1 MLGADIRSALRALR
15 RSPGFSVLAIVTL
28 ALGIGV
34 TTIVFG
40 ALNAVVLRPLPIAD
54 PAEVVLLESNRLP
67 SMSFPDYLD
76 VQRDNRSFSGLA
88 AYRITSMALDS
99 GAGAD
104 NVWGYLATGNY
115 FQVLGITP
123 AAGRL
128 FTPDDDRVRNGS
140 PYAVLSYA
148 TWRGRFNGDPGIAGR
163 TVRINGLPY
172 TILGVAPAS
181 FDGTEVFYRPALWV
195 PMSMQPQ
202 IEGRSWLDDRVSD
215 NSLVIG
221 RLRPGTTQAQA
232 LADLDPIARSIAAA
246 HPRTHEGFGFR
257 LTTPGL
263 FGSGGRGPVTAFM
276 SGVLLLAILVVI
288 ASSTNLASLLAARV
302 IDRAREIAIRLS
314 LGASRLRIAR
324 QLLVETAAL
333 AVLGGAGGL
342 ALAVVV
348 LRLLTSWRLP
358 LPIPV
363 RFLVTPDAWVFVFAF
378 GVTVAAGLLA
388 ALAPLRRAWRTEPSR
403 LTGPTGELYVRRGWS
418 ARDLLLGLQVA
429 VCCLLVMCAIVSLR
443 GLARAVSAPIGFEP
457 AGVSAV
463 GVDLSVA
470 GYDAA
475 SGTAFKRRLLDEVAQ
490 IPGVSRVALV
500 NALALT
506 PDQNNSDVFP
516 DDGREPR
523 PANALTA
530 AVYYTSPGYFEVMR
544 TRLLSGRDFGQDDRI
559 DTPAVAIV
567 NQVFAARVMR
577 TTDPVGRRFRYG
589 PSGRPMTVVGMVE
602 TGKYYAL
609 NEAPR
614 PTVFFPVF
622 QRYNSSTMIVARTS
636 LGETQGAAAIGA
648 VVRRAD
654 ARLPLQ
660 VQQGVPDALALAFLP
675 SQVALASLGTFGA
688 LALVLAIAGVY
699 GGAAYAVSSRTRELG
714 IRQAVGGT
722 QAQVLSS
729 VLARTGTL
737 LATGSIL
744 GIALGTAFQ
753 GALDAVVYEASARDP
768 LLVGAVVLMMC
779 GVGLVATWIPARQ
792 ALRLD
797 PAQIL
802 RS

>member
-1 MLGADIRSALRALR
+1 M
-15 RSPGFSVLAIVTL
+15 
-28 ALGIGV
+28 
-34 TTIVFG
+34 TTVVFG
-40 ALNAVVLRPLPIAD
+40 ALNALVLRPLPIAN
-54 PAEVVLLESNRLP
+54 PAEVVMLESNRRV
-67 SMSFPDYLD
+67 SMSFPDFLD

-115 FQVLGITP
+115 FQMLGITP

-140 PYAVLSYA
+140 PYAVLSYD
-148 TWRGRFNGDPGIAGR
+148 TWRGRFGGDPGIAGR
-163 TVRINGLPY
+163 TMRINGLTY
-172 TILGVAPAS
+172 TILGVAPPS

-202 IEGRSWLDDRVSD
+202 IEGRSWLDERVTE
-215 NSLVIG
+215 NTLVIG
-221 RLRPGTTQAQA
+221 RLRPGTTRAQA
-232 LADLDPIARSIAAA
+232 LAGLDSIARSIAAA
-246 HPRTHEGFGFR
+246 QLRTHEGFGFR

-263 FGSGGRGPVTAFM
+263 GGSGGRVPVTAFV
-276 SGVLLLAILVVI
+276 SGVLLLAILVVV
-288 ASSTNLASLLAARV
+288 ASSTNLAGLLAARV

-314 LGASRLRIAR
+314 LGASRMRIAR

-333 AVLGGAGGL
+333 AVLGGGGGL
-342 ALAVVV
+342 GLAVIV
-348 LRLLTSWRLP
+348 LRLLTSWQLP

-363 RFLVTPDAWVFVFAF
+363 RFLLTPDAWVFAFACV
-378 GVTVAAGLLA
+378 VTISAGLLA

-403 LTGPTGELYVRRGWS
+403 LTGPTGELYVRRGWGV
-418 ARDLLLGLQVA
+418 RDLLLGLQVA
-429 VCCLLVMCAIVSLR
+429 VCCLLVMCAIVSIR
-443 GLARAVSAPIGFEP
+443 GLARASEAPVGFDP

-463 GVDLSVA
+463 GVDLSTA

-506 PDQNNSDVFP
+506 PDQNNSDVFA

-523 PANALTA
+523 PANALTTG
-530 AVYYTSPGYFEVMR
+530 VYYISPGYFDVMR
-544 TRLLSGRDFGQDDRI
+544 TRLLAGRDFNGGDLVDS
-559 DTPAVAIV
+559 PAVAIV
-567 NQVFAARVMR
+567 NQVFATRVMR
-577 TTDPVGRRFRYG
+577 TAEPVGRRFRYG
-589 PSGRPMTVVGMVE
+589 DGSPVTVVGMVE

-614 PTVFFPVF
+614 PTMFLPVF
-622 QRYNSSTMIVARTS
+622 QRYNTSAMIVARTS

-675 SQVALASLGTFGA
+675 SQVALAALATFGA
-688 LALVLAIAGVY
+688 LAVVLAIAGRVRRRRLRRQQPDTRI
-699 GGAAYAVSSRTRELG
+699 GHSSGSGRHSR
-714 IRQAVGGT
+714 
-722 QAQVLSS
+722 QVLAS
-729 VLARTGTL
+729 VLGRIGTL
-737 LATGSIL
+737 LTVGSIL
-744 GIALGTAFQ
+744 GIALGTAVQ
-753 GALDAVVYEASARDP
+753 GALDAVVYEASSRDP
-768 LLVGAVVLMMC
+768 LLVGAVVLMMSA
-779 GVGLVATWIPARQ
+779 VGLVATWIPVRQ

>member
-1 MLGADIRSALRALR
+1 MFTNDIRSALRALR
-15 RSPGFSVLAIVTL
+15 RSPGFSVLAVVTL

-34 TTIVFG
+34 TTVVFG
-40 ALNAVVLRPLPIAD
+40 ALNGLVLRPLPIED
-54 PAEVVLLESNRLP
+54 PAQVVLLESNRLP
-67 SMSFPDYLD
+67 SVSFPDFLD

-88 AYRITSMALDS
+88 AYRITSMAVDS

-104 NVWGYLATGNY
+104 NMWGYLATGNY
-115 FQVLGITP
+115 FQVLGVAP

-128 FTPDDDRVRNGS
+128 FTPEDDRVRNGS
-140 PYAVLSYA
+140 PYAVLSYD
-148 TWRGRFNGDPGIAGR
+148 TWQGRFSGDPDIAGR
-163 TVRINGLPY
+163 AVRINGMPY
-172 TILGVAPAS
+172 TILGVAPSS

-202 IEGRSWLDDRVSD
+202 IEGRSWLDERATQ
-215 NSLVIG
+215 NTLIIG
-221 RLRPGTTQAQA
+221 RLRRGTTRAQA

-246 HPRTHEGFGFR
+246 APRTHEGFGFR

-276 SGVLLLAILVVI
+276 SGLLLLAVLVVI
-288 ASSTNLASLLAARV
+288 ASSTNLASLLATRV

-333 AVLGGAGGL
+333 AVIGGGGGL
-342 ALAVVV
+342 VLAVVV
-348 LRLLTSWRLP
+348 LRLLTSWQLP

-378 GVTVAAGLLA
+378 AVTVAAGLLA

-403 LTGPTGELYVRRGWS
+403 LTGPASELYSRRRSG
-418 ARDLLLGLQVA
+418 ARDLLLGVQVV
-429 VCCLLVMCAIVSLR
+429 VCCLLVMCSIVSVR

-457 AGVSAV
+457 TGLSAV
-463 GVDLSVA
+463 GMDLAVA
-470 GYDAA
+470 GYDGRT
-475 SGTAFKRRLLDEVAQ
+475 GTAFKRRLLDEVSRV
-490 IPGVSRVALV
+490 PGVTGVALI
-500 NALALT
+500 NALPLT

-516 DDGREPR
+516 DDGSELR
-523 PANALTA
+523 PANAITA
-530 AVYYTSPGYFEVMR
+530 AVYSTSPGYFDVAR
-544 TRLLSGRDFGQDDRI
+544 TRLLAGRDFTDDDRI
-559 DTPAVAIV
+559 DSPPVAIV
-567 NQVFAARVMR
+567 NQAFANRVMR

-589 PSGRPMTVVGMVE
+589 PGGGPVTVVGIVE

-622 QRYNSSTMIVARTS
+622 QRYNSSTIIVARTS
-636 LGETQGAAAIGA
+636 VGETQGAAAVGA

-675 SQVALASLGTFGA
+675 SQVALVALGTFGA
-688 LALVLAIAGVY
+688 LAIVLALAGVY
-699 GGAAYAVSSRTRELG
+699 GGAAYSVSTRTRELG
-714 IRQAVGGT
+714 IRQAVGAT
-722 QAQVLSS
+722 RLQVLAS
-729 VLARTGTL
+729 VLGRSGTL
-737 LATGSIL
+737 LLGGSIV
-744 GIALGTAFQ
+744 GIALGTAVQ
-753 GALDAVVYEASARDP
+753 GALEAVVYEASAHDP

-779 GVGLVATWIPARQ
+779 AVGLVATWMPARQ

>member
-15 RSPGFSVLAIVTL
+15 RSPGFSVLAVVTL

-34 TTIVFG
+34 TTVVFG
-40 ALNAVVLRPLPIAD
+40 ALNALVLRPLPIANS
-54 PAEVVLLESNRLP
+54 AEVVMLESNRRV
-67 SMSFPDYLD
+67 SMSFPDFLD

-115 FQVLGITP
+115 FQMLGITP

-140 PYAVLSYA
+140 PYAVLSYD
-148 TWRGRFNGDPGIAGR
+148 TWRSRFGGDPSIAGR
-163 TVRINGLPY
+163 TMRINGLTY
-172 TILGVAPAS
+172 TILGVAPPS

-202 IEGRSWLDDRVSD
+202 IEGRSWLDERVTE
-215 NSLVIG
+215 NTLVIG
-221 RLRPGTTQAQA
+221 RLRPGTTRAQA
-232 LADLDPIARSIAAA
+232 LAGLDPIARSIAAA
-246 HPRTHEGFGFR
+246 QPRTHEGFGFR

-263 FGSGGRGPVTAFM
+263 GGSGGRVPVTAFV
-276 SGVLLLAILVVI
+276 SGVLLLAILVVV

-314 LGASRLRIAR
+314 LGASRMRIAR

-333 AVLGGAGGL
+333 AVLGGGGGL
-342 ALAVVV
+342 GLAVIV
-348 LRLLTSWRLP
+348 LGLLTSWQLP

-363 RFLVTPDAWVFVFAF
+363 RFLLTPDAWVFAFACV
-378 GVTVAAGLLA
+378 VTISAGLLA

-403 LTGPTGELYVRRGWS
+403 LTGPTGELYVRRGWGV
-418 ARDLLLGLQVA
+418 RDLLLGLQVA
-429 VCCLLVMCAIVSLR
+429 VCCLLVMCAIVSIR
-443 GLARAVSAPIGFEP
+443 GLARASEAPVGFDP

-463 GVDLSVA
+463 GVDLSMA

-523 PANALTA
+523 PANALTT
-530 AVYYTSPGYFEVMR
+530 AVYYTSPGYFDVMR
-544 TRLLSGRDFGQDDRI
+544 TRLLAGRDFNGGDLVDS
-559 DTPAVAIV
+559 PAVAIV
-567 NQVFAARVMR
+567 NQVFATRVMR
-577 TTDPVGRRFRYG
+577 TAEPVGRRFRFG
-589 PSGRPMTVVGMVE
+589 PGGSPVTVVGMVE

-614 PTVFFPVF
+614 PTMFIPVF

-648 VVRRAD
+648 VVRKAD

-660 VQQGVPDALALAFLP
+660 VQQGVPDALALVFLP
-675 SQVALASLGTFGA
+675 SQVALASLGTFGV
-688 LALVLAIAGVY
+688 LAIVLAIAGVY
-699 GGAAYAVSSRTRELG
+699 GGAAYTVSSRTRELG
-714 IRQAVGGT
+714 IRQAVGAT
-722 QAQVLSS
+722 RAQVLSS
-729 VLARTGTL
+729 VLGRTGTL
-737 LATGSIL
+737 VAAGSIL
-744 GIALGTAFQ
+744 GIALGTAIQ
-753 GALDAVVYEASARDP
+753 GALEAVVYDASARDP
-768 LLVGAVVLMMC
+768 LLVVAVALMMSA
-779 GVGLVATWIPARQ
+779 VGLVATWIPARQ

>member
-1 MLGADIRSALRALR
+1 MLADIRSALRALR
-15 RSPGFSVLAIVTL
+15 RSPGFSVLAVVTL

-34 TTIVFG
+34 TTVVFG
-40 ALNAVVLRPLPIAD
+40 ALNALVLRPLPIAN
-54 PAEVVLLESNRLP
+54 PADVVLLESNRVP
-67 SMSFPDYLD
+67 TMSFPDFLD
-76 VQRDNRSFSGLA
+76 VRRDNRSFSGLA

-115 FQVLGITP
+115 FQVLGVS
-123 AAGRL
+123 AAVGRL
-128 FTPDDDRVRNGS
+128 FTPDDDRVRIGS
-140 PYAVLSYA
+140 PYAVLSYD
-148 TWRGRFNGDPGIAGR
+148 TWQGRFDGDLGIAGR
-163 TVRINGLPY
+163 TVRINGLSY
-172 TILGVAPAS
+172 TILGVAPQS

-202 IEGRSWLDDRVSD
+202 IEGRSWLDDRVTE

-221 RLRPGTTQAQA
+221 RLRPGTTRAQA

-246 HPRTHEGFGFR
+246 QPRTHEGFGFR

-276 SGVLLLAILVVI
+276 AGVLVLAILVVV

-342 ALAVVV
+342 ALAVIV
-348 LRLLTSWRLP
+348 LGLLTSWQLP

-363 RFLVTPDAWVFVFAF
+363 RFLLMPDAWVFAFACA
-378 GVTVAAGLLA
+378 VTVAAGLLA

-403 LTGPTGELYVRRGWS
+403 LTGPTSELYVRRGWG

-443 GLARAVSAPIGFEP
+443 GLARATTSPLGFEP
-457 AGVSAV
+457 EGVSAV

-490 IPGVSRVALV
+490 MPGLSHVALV

-506 PDQNNSDVFP
+506 PDYNNSDVFP

-530 AVYYTSPGYFEVMR
+530 AVYYTSPGYFDVMR
-544 TRLLSGRDFGQDDRI
+544 TRLLAGRDFDQGDRI

-567 NQVFAARVMR
+567 NQVFASRVMQ

-589 PSGRPMTVVGMVE
+589 PGGRPVTVVGMVE

-622 QRYNSSTMIVARTS
+622 QLYNSSTMIVARTS
-636 LGETQGAAAIGA
+636 LGETRGAAGIAA
-648 VVRRAD
+648 VVRKAD
-654 ARLPLQ
+654 SRLPLQ

-675 SQVALASLGTFGA
+675 SQVALAALGTFGV
-688 LALVLAIAGVY
+688 LAIVLAIAGVY
-699 GGAAYAVSSRTRELG
+699 GGAAYTVSSRTRELG
-714 IRQAVGGT
+714 IRQAVGAT
-722 QAQVLSS
+722 RAQVLST
-729 VLARTGTL
+729 VLGRTGTL
-737 LATGSIL
+737 VAAGSIL
-744 GIALGTAFQ
+744 GIVLGTAIQ
-753 GALDAVVYEASARDP
+753 GALEAVVYEASSRDA
-768 LLVGAVVLMMC
+768 LLVGGVVLMMC
-779 GVGLVATWIPARQ
+779 AVGLVATWIPARQ

-802 RS
+802 RT